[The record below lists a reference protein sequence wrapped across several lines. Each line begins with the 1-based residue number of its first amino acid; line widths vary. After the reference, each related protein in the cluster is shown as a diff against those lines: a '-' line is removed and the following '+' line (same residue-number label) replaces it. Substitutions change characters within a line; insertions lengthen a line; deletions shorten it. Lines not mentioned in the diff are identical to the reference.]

1 MKYKIFSF
9 FYKDKFYVVKA
20 TSEEL
25 VPFLKIYRE
34 NRLESFVYDP
44 KDVPISYSEFIQ
56 ETG

>member
-9 FYKDKFYVVKA
+9 FYKDRFYVVKV

-44 KDVPISYSEFIQ
+44 KDIPINYYEFIQ
-56 ETG
+56 EIG